1 MTHTLPQPLALPA
14 LSPRHRRALGVAL
27 VLALGLHAALL
38 LRWSLPNQLVRAGAS
53 VGTVSTRMIAPP
65 APPSLPVAPEE
76 PAPEPVVEP
85 ITPPPTPEARP
96 APRPKPK
103 PAQRTRPAPA
113 KAPAPVTPPSALGA
127 ADGSLDPRASLLAPP
142 PMGDFGGSRS
152 STPVKASL
160 EGEDA
165 EHALQFARTGE
176 PVPASLPRGATLEY
190 KAQGQL
196 NGDTVSSTF
205 TLAWRRTDDVY
216 EADWESTSPA
226 LAALRM
232 ASVGLLAPQGLLPVE
247 AGPRTG
253 GAEPARFDY
262 AERSV
267 HFAASGQSAALRP
280 GSQDELSAIIQLG
293 AWLSG
298 DAARFEP
305 GQTFEMPV
313 AHGDTVRRVRWFVDA
328 QEAITALGNK
338 PVQAIKLSRLPLGG
352 TDLTGS
358 AKLEVWLAE
367 ALDYLPLRLRWS
379 WPDGQ
384 AVDAVVST
392 ARLNRTATE
401 TGSPQPAPAER

>member
-1 MTHTLPQPLALPA
+1 MTHALPQPLALPA
-14 LSPRHRRALGVAL
+14 LWPRHRRALGVAL

-38 LRWSLPNQLVRAGAS
+38 LRWSLPSQLVRAGAS

-96 APRPKPK
+96 APRPKP
-103 PAQRTRPAPA
+103 AQRTRTAPP

-127 ADGSLDPRASLLAPP
+127 AEGSLDPRASLLAPP
-142 PMGDFGGSRS
+142 PMGDFGGSRPQV
-152 STPVKASL
+152 PVTASL

-165 EHALQFARTGE
+165 EQALQFAQSGE
-176 PVPASLPRGATLEY
+176 PVPATLPRGATLEY

-280 GSQDELSAIIQLG
+280 GTQDELSAIIQLG
-293 AWLSG
+293 ASLGG

-305 GQTFEMPV
+305 GQTFQVPM
-313 AHGDTVRRVRWFVDA
+313 AHGDTVQAVRWFVEE
-328 QEAITALGNK
+328 QETITALGNR
-338 PVQAIKLSRLPLGG
+338 PIQAIKLSRLPLGG
-352 TDLTGS
+352 NRPAAS
-358 AKLEVWLAE
+358 ARLEVWLAE
-367 ALDYLPLRLRWS
+367 ALDYLPLRMRWS

-384 AVDAVVST
+384 AVDAMVST
-392 ARLNRTATE
+392 ARLNRTAT
-401 TGSPQPAPAER
+401 PAGDTPPAGAER

>member
-1 MTHTLPQPLALPA
+1 
-14 LSPRHRRALGVAL
+14 
-27 VLALGLHAALL
+27 
-38 LRWSLPNQLVRAGAS
+38 
-53 VGTVSTRMIAPP
+53 
-65 APPSLPVAPEE
+65 
-76 PAPEPVVEP
+76 
-85 ITPPPTPEARP
+85 
-96 APRPKPK
+96 
-103 PAQRTRPAPA
+103 
-113 KAPAPVTPPSALGA
+113 
-127 ADGSLDPRASLLAPP
+127 
-142 PMGDFGGSRS
+142 MGDFGGSRPQV
-152 STPVKASL
+152 PVTASL

-165 EHALQFARTGE
+165 EQALQFAQSGE
-176 PVPASLPRGATLEY
+176 PVPATLPRGATLEY

-280 GSQDELSAIIQLG
+280 GTQDELSAIIQLG
-293 AWLSG
+293 ASLGG

-305 GQTFEMPV
+305 GQTFQVPM
-313 AHGDTVRRVRWFVDA
+313 AHGDTVQAVRWFVEE
-328 QEAITALGNK
+328 QETITALGNR
-338 PVQAIKLSRLPLGG
+338 PIQAIKLSRLPLGG
-352 TDLTGS
+352 NRPAAS
-358 AKLEVWLAE
+358 ARLEVWLAE
-367 ALDYLPLRLRWS
+367 ALDYLPLRMRWS

-384 AVDAVVST
+384 AVDAMVST
-392 ARLNRTATE
+392 ARLNRTAT
-401 TGSPQPAPAER
+401 PAGDTPPAGAER